1 MECEAVARLSGSPDR
16 AQVLHVRVLTSTFPG
31 SLHRRVRGRGA
42 RMIRGVG
49 AGALLC
55 AVCLACSSGHGSE
68 GDGRTAGSAGGA
80 GNPAPGPASGP
91 TGSGPADPPPPTDPG
106 NGPTN
111 PPTGG
116 GAPQT
121 AIPHG
126 YHVVAPDVRGL
137 ENLAV
142 LTVSRGGKV
151 L

>member
-1 MECEAVARLSGSPDR
+1 
-16 AQVLHVRVLTSTFPG
+16 
-31 SLHRRVRGRGA
+31 
-42 RMIRGVG
+42 
-49 AGALLC
+49 
-55 AVCLACSSGHGSE
+55 
-68 GDGRTAGSAGGA
+68 RTAGSAGGA

-142 LTVSRGGKV
+142 LTVSRGGQV
-151 L
+151 LLSGTRGAGNARTTIRWIYDVKTGAVRDAPEALAVNDAGTTAGIRAAGKDSSGACDDFEV